1 MKRESDYKGHR
12 IECRLIGKWFAQVFP
27 PGSQKALPMTPVAT
41 REEGYDYLLQIV
53 HRLIDA
59 REEEVGPT
67 SVA

>member
-1 MKRESDYKGHR
+1 
-12 IECRLIGKWFAQVFP
+12 
-27 PGSQKALPMTPVAT
+27 MTPVAT